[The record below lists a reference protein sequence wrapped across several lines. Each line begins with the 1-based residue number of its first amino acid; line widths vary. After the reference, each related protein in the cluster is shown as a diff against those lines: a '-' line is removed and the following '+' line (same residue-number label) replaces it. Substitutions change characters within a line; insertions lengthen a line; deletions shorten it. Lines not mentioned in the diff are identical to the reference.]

1 MLGKGAKVVPI
12 TLDQVGFILYVLWL
26 IMLDLMANFSLNCGF
41 CKVFVFCLKYESHS
55 SNWRHLNLLAT

>member
-26 IMLDLMANFSLNCGF
+26 IVSRLDGHFFSLNCGF
-41 CKVFVFCLKYESHS
+41 RKVFCFLFKVRKRFQ
-55 SNWRHLNLLAT
+55 